1 VKEDI
6 LEIYKKS
13 GGLRTGHF
21 QLTSGLHTD
30 SYLQSAL
37 VLQYPEYASR
47 IGEEIAARFRNE
59 RVEVVVGPAVGG
71 IILSHVVGKA
81 LGARSIYV
89 ERKGGKLIF
98 YRGFEIKPKE
108 RTLIVEDVV
117 TTGGSV
123 QETIEVVEK
132 YGTEVVG
139 IGSIVE
145 RSGGKVRF
153 SVPYRPLLVIEARSY
168 PPSNCP
174 LCKKG
179 ESVTIPGSR
188 GL

>member
-1 VKEDI
+1 VNEDI
-6 LEIYKKS
+6 LEIYKKT

-37 VLQYPEYASR
+37 VLQYPEHATR
-47 IGEEIAARFRNE
+47 IGEEIANRFRNE
-59 RVEVVVGPAVGG
+59 KIDLVVGPAVGG

-108 RTLIVEDVV
+108 RVLIVEDVV

-123 QETIEVVEK
+123 RETIEVVK
-132 YGTEVVG
+132 KHGAEVVG
-139 IGSIVE
+139 IGSVVE

-153 SVPYRPLLVIEARSY
+153 SVPYRPLLVIDAPSY

-179 ESVTIPGSR
+179 EAVTIPGSR